1 MKIESR
7 NTLLQKDGFILESV
21 RNLIRSS
28 ELNEGVSLEGTS
40 TPDFKEGMVVYFS
53 LLPSESLQKVED
65 KLKNPSIK
73 TILNLPQPNDQKY
86 YGSKSFSLV
95 KKAVSH
101 LSKDKIVDQNEIRLY
116 SNALSISKTIQGI
129 YKKPVQVDRG
139 ETFNKIRSYAVSLVK
154 KQIEN
159 FPKKADKWCP
169 ADIYIYN
176 DTTSVD
182 KLLSA
187 DFLNIGNKSLNAQFQ
202 SDIKKINKGIVG
214 ISLKEEKA
222 QGGAGGSFQKS
233 LTRTENYP
241 ELKKIRNYSVL
252 SVAYHYDKSIKN
264 KNKPVG
270 IGEISTAHAS
280 ARRLAS
286 RKVQGSE
293 NVVTELQKTL
303 ESTLGKRDL
312 STALNNRGN
321 YDKKTVESIFSEKGI
336 SQVKYSTGLNNAVQ
350 SMFNVLMKSIIDEYT
365 KNRDEFFNDLKSA
378 GFNPPS
384 SKLDPKQ
391 MGVKRTLAKAGCY
404 KTASYLIN
412 GLNAKKLQIPP
423 EFKTIIDQKN
433 AFVALTAYAIG
444 MAGISPTFFKMIGKS
459 IPGETANIE
468 TFYGD
473 GFLNLDDDSDVLIE
487 DSPKRMGFNVKF
499 ITKVTLESD
508 KNSQT
513 VKRYEVNISF
523 QSGGDS
529 VTVSVSELKEA
540 A

>member
-1 MKIESR
+1 MKIHSR
-7 NTLLQKDGFILESV
+7 NTLLENDGHILDSIH
-21 RNLIRSS
+21 NLIHSS
-28 ELNEGVSLEGTS
+28 MLNESGLEGSS

-53 LLPSESLQKVED
+53 SLPSESLKEIEG
-65 KLKNPSIK
+65 KLKNPNIK
-73 TILNLPQPNDQKY
+73 LILNLPQPRDHKY
-86 YGSKSFSLV
+86 YGSKSFNLV
-95 KKAVSH
+95 KNAVSH
-101 LSKDKIVDQNEIRLY
+101 LSKDKIVDPNEIRLY
-116 SNALSISKTIQGI
+116 SNALSISKTIQNI
-129 YKKPVQVDRG
+129 YKKPVQADRG
-139 ETFNKIRSYAVSLVK
+139 ETFNKIRSYAINLVK

-176 DTTSVD
+176 DTESVN

-187 DFLNIGNKSLNAQFQ
+187 EFLNIGNKSLNAQFQ
-202 SDIKKINKGIVG
+202 ADIKKINKGIVG

-222 QGGAGGSFQKS
+222 QGGAGGSFEKS
-233 LTRTENYP
+233 LTRVENYP
-241 ELKKIRNYSVL
+241 DSKKIRNYSVL

-280 ARRLAS
+280 ARRLSS
-286 RKVQGSE
+286 RKVKGSDE
-293 NVVTELQKTL
+293 VVNELQKTL
-303 ESTLGKRDL
+303 ELTLGKKDL
-312 STALNNRGN
+312 SAALNNRGN
-321 YDKKTVESIFSEKGI
+321 YDKKTVESIFSEKEI
-336 SQVKYSTGLNNAVQ
+336 QQVKYSKGLNDAVQ
-350 SMFNVLMKSIIDEYT
+350 SMFQVLMKGITDEYT
-365 KNRDEFFNDLKSA
+365 ENRDKFYSDLTAA

-384 SKLDPKQ
+384 SKLNPKQ
-391 MGVKRTLAKAGCY
+391 IGVKRTLAKAGCY

-412 GLNAKKLQIPP
+412 GLNAGKLQIPQ
-423 EFKTIIDQKN
+423 EFKTIIEQKN

-459 IPGETANIE
+459 TPDEMANLE

-473 GFLNLDDDSDVLIE
+473 GFLNLDEDSDVLVE
-487 DSPKRMGFNVKF
+487 DSPKRLGFNVKF
-499 ITKVTLESD
+499 VTKVTLEND

-529 VTVSVSELKEA
+529 VTVSVSQLKEA
-540 A
+540 